1 MNFVKT
7 NQQFLKLGLFTM
19 IVFLLSTFSSRVLAS
34 SKNLE
39 GKQNTILLAE
49 SHRND
54 KRICFQRGV
63 NWSEVNY
70 FESKNYFANICR
82 QPNGKLMLIAGRK
95 SNPNQV
101 LELPV
106 EFNQG
111 YLAIHGNKTFMVRD
125 SSFSMAI
132 NGFVVQKEEIIYQG
146 K

>member
-1 MNFVKT
+1 MNFVKI
-7 NQQFLKLGLFTM
+7 NQKLLKLGLLG
-19 IVFLLSTFSSRVLAS
+19 ISTFILSSYSVKVLAS
-34 SKNLE
+34 TSKLE
-39 GKQNTILLAE
+39 IERNPILLAQ
-49 SHRND
+49 SPRNSM
-54 KRICFQRGV
+54 RICSQQGV

-82 QPNGKLMLIAGRK
+82 QPSGNLMLIAGKK

-111 YLAIHGNKTFMVRD
+111 YLAVDGNRTYKVDD
-125 SSFSMAI
+125 SSFSLAI
-132 NGFVVQKEEIIYQG
+132 NGMVVKKEPIIYQE

>member
-1 MNFVKT
+1 MNFVKI
-7 NQQFLKLGLFTM
+7 NQQLLKLGLLGISGF
-19 IVFLLSTFSSRVLAS
+19 ILSSYSVKVLAS
-34 SKNLE
+34 TSQVKIEPNA
-39 GKQNTILLAE
+39 ILLAQ
-49 SHRND
+49 SPRNSM
-54 KRICFQRGV
+54 RICSQKGE

-82 QPNGKLMLIAGRK
+82 QPSGNLMLIAGRK

-111 YLAIHGNKTFMVRD
+111 YLAVDGNRTYKVDD
-125 SSFSMAI
+125 SSFSLAI
-132 NGFVVQKEEIIYQG
+132 NGMVVQKEPILYQE